1 VKAVGKALD
10 VLERIAA
17 GEVTTARDVV
27 TRLRVPRS
35 TAHRMLAEL
44 LDLELVQRVGERLV
58 IGPRITRLAGGRVG
72 SQRLVS
78 VAQPEMIALRDRCR
92 ETVGLHVLEG
102 GRRVLLY
109 QAESTHEHRWVY
121 TNPGQ
126 PMPLHAG
133 AASKMLLAMLPE
145 EEASGLLDR
154 NGLPLFTPHTP
165 RDAARLMR
173 EVRRI
178 RRDGHAISREEVTP
192 GIASIAVPL
201 GTGDDATCAV
211 LSVTGPTVRLTAS
224 TLERIRPQLR
234 ETAVGISRALVPGT
248 PGSVERTARGTVP
261 AGGGVPRAS
270 TARRK
275 LRS

>member
-1 VKAVGKALD
+1 MKAVEKALG
-10 VLERIAA
+10 VLEQIAA

-27 TRLRVPRS
+27 ARLHVPRS

-44 LDLELVQRVGERLV
+44 LDLELVRRVGDRLV

-72 SQRLVS
+72 VPRLVS
-78 VAQPEMIALRDRCR
+78 VAQPGMIALRDRCR
-92 ETVGLHVLEG
+92 ETVGLHVLAG

-121 TNPGQ
+121 TNPGL

-145 EEASGLLDR
+145 DEAAGLLDR
-154 NGLPLFTPHTP
+154 GRLAVFTPHTP
-165 RDAARLMR
+165 RDAERLMR

-178 RRDGHAISREEVTP
+178 RRDGYATSREEVTP

-201 GTGDDATCAV
+201 GTGDDATCAA
-211 LSVTGPTVRLTAS
+211 LSVTGPTVRLTAPM
-224 TLERIRPQLR
+224 LERIRR
-234 ETAVGISRALVPGT
+234 EIRDTARNISRALVAG
-248 PGSVERTARGTVP
+248 P
-261 AGGGVPRAS
+261 AA
-270 TARRK
+270 ARRK
-275 LRS
+275 AR

>member
-1 VKAVGKALD
+1 MKAIEKALD
-10 VLERIAA
+10 VLDRIAA
-17 GEVTTARDVV
+17 GDVTTSRDVV
-27 TRLRVPRS
+27 VRLRVPRS

-44 LDLELVQRVGERLV
+44 LALELVQRVGDRLV

-72 SQRLVS
+72 AQRLVS
-78 VAQPEMIALRDRCR
+78 LAQPEMAALRDRCR
-92 ETVGLHVLEG
+92 ETVGLHVLDRD
-102 GRRVLLY
+102 RRVLLY

-145 EEASGLLDR
+145 PEAAALLDR
-154 NGLPLFTPHTP
+154 TGLPVFTSHTP

-178 RRDGHAISREEVTP
+178 RRDGHAMSREEVTP

-211 LSVTGPTVRLTAS
+211 LTVTGPTVRLTTS
-224 TLERIRPQLR
+224 TLEQIRPQLR
-234 ETAVGISRALVPGT
+234 ATALGIGRALVP
-248 PGSVERTARGTVP
+248 A
-261 AGGGVPRAS
+261 

-275 LRS
+275 TGRGV